1 MLAQRA
7 PAPCLRFTSNRQPHE
22 PGTGARARRA
32 GDPAHRTRRKGK
44 SRPRAQ
50 AGGALSA
57 TTPLRASRV
66 SGSVSGLRYL
76 VYDEAPD
83 RIVGDRRIALRARPR
98 VVNPSIRPPSIETP
112 RSKPRGPRTGGYANV
127 ASWGLHRADCG
138 LPLRD
143 PISRVTYERA
153 ARSTHITRITSVLET
168 SNDPPQPDE
177 PRPY

>member
-1 MLAQRA
+1 MSRRLYGYCRERQDRVCWRRGRPRHVCA
-7 PAPCLRFTSNRQPHE
+7 LRRIRRTGNRTNPE
-22 PGTGARARRA
+22 PARARRA

-112 RSKPRGPRTGGYANV
+112 RSKPRGPRTGGCANV
-127 ASWGLHRADCG
+127 ASWSLHRADCG
-138 LPLRD
+138 LPLRPD
-143 PISRVTYERA
+143 PSRELPTSELRGA
-153 ARSTHITRITSVLET
+153 HI
-168 SNDPPQPDE
+168 
-177 PRPY
+177 

>member
-7 PAPCLRFTSNRQPHE
+7 PAPCLTLRRIRVEPATAHE
-22 PGTGARARRA
+22 PNRR

-112 RSKPRGPRTGGYANV
+112 RSKPRGPRTGGCANV

-138 LPLRD
+138 LPLRPD
-143 PISRVTYERA
+143 LARYLRA
-153 ARSTHITRITSVLET
+153 SCEEHT
-168 SNDPPQPDE
+168 SNAHNVG
-177 PRPY
+177 PRNE